1 MMKKKNKGKKT
12 LAAVGA
18 VVAAGLTPGIIAAT
32 PNAMPVQD
40 PNIGLTAAEVVAIA
54 GNTYSFDELYAMQQ
68 PAAAGVQ
75 EEAPQ
80 VALRYG
86 VQPRPT
92 RPVKPTPP
100 TAKYAAPRPPG
111 QHETYYGVPRPHIH
125 PQPPIDVIEVSA
137 ALDTIQ
143 EGLMEFCIQIVDADP
158 YTQGVGFTIDSD
170 LTREIGMN
178 DYQLKEL
185 KAIIEDYYGV
195 EVSYPRFYLVGQ
207 LNTLRL
213 VSEYIYKLKTVWT
226 RE

>member
-1 MMKKKNKGKKT
+1 MMKKKNKGKRT

-68 PAAAGVQ
+68 PADAGVQ

-143 EGLMEFCIQIVDADP
+143 EGLIGLCVELLDADP
-158 YTQGVGFTIDSD
+158 YTRGCVFSLDSD
-170 LTREIGMN
+170 LTREMEMSEE
-178 DYQLKEL
+178 QLKAL
-185 KAIIEDYYGV
+185 KAEIKERYGV

>member
-68 PAAAGVQ
+68 PAGGRGQ
-75 EEAPQ
+75 ESAAPQ
-80 VALRYG
+80 VAMRYG
-86 VQPRPT
+86 VPPK
-92 RPVKPTPP
+92 PVKPSQPV
-100 TAKYAAPRPPG
+100 AKYAAPRPPG

-143 EGLMEFCIQIVDADP
+143 EGLIGLCVELLDADP
-158 YTQGVGFTIDSD
+158 YTRGYVFSLDSD
-170 LTREIGMN
+170 LTREMEMSEE
-178 DYQLKEL
+178 QLKAL
-185 KAIIEDYYGV
+185 KAEIKERYGV

>member
-68 PAAAGVQ
+68 PAGGRGQ
-75 EEAPQ
+75 ESAAPQ
-80 VALRYG
+80 VAMRYG
-86 VQPRPT
+86 VPPK
-92 RPVKPTPP
+92 PVKPSQPV
-100 TAKYAAPRPPG
+100 AKYAAPRPPG
-111 QHETYYGVPRPHIH
+111 QHETYYGVPRPRIH

-137 ALDTIQ
+137 VLDTIQ
-143 EGLMEFCIQIVDADP
+143 EDLIGLCVELLDADP
-158 YTQGVGFTIDSD
+158 YTRGYVFSLDSD
-170 LTREIGMN
+170 LTREMEMSEE
-178 DYQLKEL
+178 QLKAL
-185 KAIIEDYYGV
+185 KAEIKERYGV

>member
-54 GNTYSFDELYAMQQ
+54 GNTYSFDKLYAMQQ
-68 PAAAGVQ
+68 PAGGRGQ
-75 EEAPQ
+75 ESAAPQ
-80 VALRYG
+80 VAMRYG
-86 VQPRPT
+86 VPPK
-92 RPVKPTPP
+92 PVKPSQPV
-100 TAKYAAPRPPG
+100 AKYAAPRPPG

-143 EGLMEFCIQIVDADP
+143 EGLIGLCVELLDADP
-158 YTQGVGFTIDSD
+158 YTRGCVFSLDSD
-170 LTREIGMN
+170 LTREMEMSEE
-178 DYQLKEL
+178 QLKAL
-185 KAIIEDYYGV
+185 KTEIKERYGV

>member
-32 PNAMPVQD
+32 PHAMPVQD
-40 PNIGLTAAEVVAIA
+40 LNIGLTAAEVVAIA

-68 PAAAGVQ
+68 PAGGRGQ
-75 EEAPQ
+75 ESAAPQ
-80 VALRYG
+80 VAMRYG
-86 VQPRPT
+86 VPPK
-92 RPVKPTPP
+92 PVKPSQPV
-100 TAKYAAPRPPG
+100 AKYAAPRPPG
-111 QHETYYGVPRPHIH
+111 QHETYYGVPRPRIH

-137 ALDTIQ
+137 VLDTIQ
-143 EGLMEFCIQIVDADP
+143 EGLIGLCVELLDADP
-158 YTQGVGFTIDSD
+158 YTRGCVFSLDSD
-170 LTREIGMN
+170 LTREMEMSEE
-178 DYQLKEL
+178 QLKAL
-185 KAIIEDYYGV
+185 KAEIKERYGV

>member
-68 PAAAGVQ
+68 PADARVQ
-75 EEAPQ
+75 ESAAPQ
-80 VALRYG
+80 VAMRYG
-86 VQPRPT
+86 VPPK
-92 RPVKPTPP
+92 PVKPSQPV
-100 TAKYAAPRPPG
+100 AKYAAPRPPG

-143 EGLMEFCIQIVDADP
+143 EGLIGLCVELLDADP
-158 YTQGVGFTIDSD
+158 YTRGCVFSLDSD
-170 LTREIGMN
+170 LTREMEMSEE
-178 DYQLKEL
+178 QLKAL
-185 KAIIEDYYGV
+185 KTEIKERYGV

>member
-68 PAAAGVQ
+68 PAGGRGQ
-75 EEAPQ
+75 ESAAPQ
-80 VALRYG
+80 VAMRYG
-86 VQPRPT
+86 VPPK
-92 RPVKPTPP
+92 PVKPSQPV
-100 TAKYAAPRPPG
+100 AKYAAPRPPG

-143 EGLMEFCIQIVDADP
+143 EDLIGLCVELLDADP
-158 YTQGVGFTIDSD
+158 YTRGYVFSLDSD
-170 LTREIGMN
+170 LTREMEMSEE
-178 DYQLKEL
+178 QLKAL
-185 KAIIEDYYGV
+185 KAEIKERYGV
-195 EVSYPRFYLVGQ
+195 EVSYPRFYLLGQ

>member
-68 PAAAGVQ
+68 PVAAGVQ

-92 RPVKPTPP
+92 RPVNPTPP

-111 QHETYYGVPRPHIH
+111 QHDTFYGVPRPQK
-125 PQPPIDVIEVSA
+125 PVIVEVSL
-137 ALDTIQ
+137 LDSIQ
-143 EGLMEFCIQIVDADP
+143 EDLIGLCVELLDADP
-158 YTQGVGFTIDSD
+158 YTRGYVFSLDSD
-170 LTREIGMN
+170 LTREMEMSEE
-178 DYQLKEL
+178 QLKAL
-185 KAIIEDYYGV
+185 KAEIKERYGV

>member
-68 PAAAGVQ
+68 PVAAGVQ

-86 VQPRPT
+86 VQP
-92 RPVKPTPP
+92 
-100 TAKYAAPRPPG
+100 
-111 QHETYYGVPRPHIH
+111 
-125 PQPPIDVIEVSA
+125 
-137 ALDTIQ
+137 
-143 EGLMEFCIQIVDADP
+143 
-158 YTQGVGFTIDSD
+158 
-170 LTREIGMN
+170 
-178 DYQLKEL
+178 
-185 KAIIEDYYGV
+185 
-195 EVSYPRFYLVGQ
+195 
-207 LNTLRL
+207 
-213 VSEYIYKLKTVWT
+213 
-226 RE
+226 

>member
-54 GNTYSFDELYAMQQ
+54 GNTYSFDELYAMQL
-68 PAAAGVQ
+68 PADARVQ

-80 VALRYG
+80 VAMRYG
-86 VQPRPT
+86 VPPK
-92 RPVKPTPP
+92 PVKPSQPV
-100 TAKYAAPRPPG
+100 AKYAAPRPPG

-143 EGLMEFCIQIVDADP
+143 EDLIGLCVELLDADP
-158 YTQGVGFTIDSD
+158 YTRGYVFSLDSD
-170 LTREIGMN
+170 LTREMEMSEE
-178 DYQLKEL
+178 QLKAL
-185 KAIIEDYYGV
+185 KAEIKERYGV
-195 EVSYPRFYLVGQ
+195 EVSYPRFYLLGQ

>member
-1 MMKKKNKGKKT
+1 M
-12 LAAVGA
+12 
-18 VVAAGLTPGIIAAT
+18 
-32 PNAMPVQD
+32 
-40 PNIGLTAAEVVAIA
+40 
-54 GNTYSFDELYAMQQ
+54 
-68 PAAAGVQ
+68 
-75 EEAPQ
+75 
-80 VALRYG
+80 RYG
-86 VQPRPT
+86 VPPK
-92 RPVKPTPP
+92 PVKPSQPV
-100 TAKYAAPRPPG
+100 AKYAAPRPPG

-143 EGLMEFCIQIVDADP
+143 EGLMDFCIQIVDADP

-195 EVSYPRFYLVGQ
+195 EVSYHRFYLIGQ

-213 VSEYIYKLKTVWT
+213 ISEYIYKLKTVWT